1 MTDWG
6 KRWEMVK
13 IRACNSAKNTINYVI
28 SLPVLL
34 KKSHRQNIIITN
46 LQTVK
51 CFFPLEFP
59 NVFRSVCK
67 IFIKCRLF
75 ACLVAFG
82 PGATS
87 CRQVWVGGQAVSSS
101 CPHRGLWSHFCAA
114 QMLGGI
120 ATLPYPGNMQECAAL
135 QATVM
140 LLGLSS
146 ITANVANGFKKWK
159 NSQME

>member
-51 CFFPLEFP
+51 CFF
-59 NVFRSVCK
+59 R
-67 IFIKCRLF
+67 
-75 ACLVAFG
+75 
-82 PGATS
+82 
-87 CRQVWVGGQAVSSS
+87 
-101 CPHRGLWSHFCAA
+101 
-114 QMLGGI
+114 
-120 ATLPYPGNMQECAAL
+120 
-135 QATVM
+135 
-140 LLGLSS
+140 
-146 ITANVANGFKKWK
+146 
-159 NSQME
+159 